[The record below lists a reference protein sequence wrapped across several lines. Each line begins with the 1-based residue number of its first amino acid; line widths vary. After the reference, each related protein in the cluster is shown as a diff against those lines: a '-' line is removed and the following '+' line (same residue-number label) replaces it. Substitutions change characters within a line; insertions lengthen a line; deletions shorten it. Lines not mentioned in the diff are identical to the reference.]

1 MGAAADPVNV
11 RFALTNRAQNVRLVR
26 ELLAGIGSAVR
37 LGDATL
43 DDAMIAVSEASNNAV
58 MHAYGGAEGPLE
70 LDLGILDGRL
80 EVRCRDYGCGIA
92 PDAHV
97 DPGAA
102 GGFGLAAIKAFT
114 DGAEITAPAGAG
126 TMVRMTFSAPEMS
139 RLKAAGDE
147 LLDAVL
153 ELDLGAGPR
162 IVISPNGL
170 VNPILGRLA
179 TAVGAQ
185 AGFTID
191 RLSDTQLVIDALTGS
206 GAPYM
211 SGGGVVAAMTGERRH
226 LELRI
231 GPLSSRGVDALS
243 GGPPH
248 GSLGLVM
255 AKLTDRYEHQR
266 WCDLDML
273 TVVLRDRRPPT

>member
-11 RFALTNRAQNVRLVR
+11 RFALTNRAENVRLVR

-70 LDLGILDGRL
+70 LDLGVHEGRL
-80 EVRCRDYGCGIA
+80 EVRCRDYGYGIV
-92 PDAHV
+92 PDGHR
-97 DPGAA
+97 DPVAA

-114 DGAEITAPAGAG
+114 DGSEITAPPGAG
-126 TMVRMTFSAPEMS
+126 TMVRMTFSAPEVS
-139 RLKAAGDE
+139 RLQAARDE
-147 LLDAVL
+147 LLDAAV

-162 IVISPNGL
+162 IVISPRGL
-170 VNPILGRLA
+170 VNPILSRLV
-179 TAVGAQ
+179 TAVAAQ

-191 RLSDTQLVIDALTGS
+191 RLSDAQLLIDALTGT

-211 SGGGVVAAMTGERRH
+211 SGDGVVAALTSERRR
-226 LELRI
+226 LEVRI
-231 GPLSSRGVDALS
+231 GPLSSRGVEALS
-243 GGPPH
+243 GGPPY
-248 GSLGLVM
+248 GSLGLIM
-255 AKLTDRYEHQR
+255 AKLTDSYGHEQ
-266 WCDLDML
+266 WSGLDML
-273 TVVLRDRRPPT
+273 SVVLTDRRPPA

>member
-1 MGAAADPVNV
+1 
-11 RFALTNRAQNVRLVR
+11 VR

-37 LGDATL
+37 LGDAAL

-58 MHAYGGAEGPLE
+58 VHAYGGAEGPLE
-70 LDLGILDGRL
+70 LDLGVLDGRL
-80 EVRCRDYGCGIA
+80 EVRCRDYGYGFVL
-92 PDAHV
+92 DAHR

-114 DGAEITAPAGAG
+114 DASEITAPAGAG
-126 TMVRMTFSAPEMS
+126 TMVRMTFSAPEVIG
-139 RLKAAGDE
+139 LKAARDE
-147 LLDAVL
+147 LLDAAL

-162 IVISPNGL
+162 VAISPSGL
-170 VNPILGRLA
+170 VNPILSRLA

-211 SGGGVVAAMTGERRH
+211 SGGGVVAALTSARRR

-231 GPLSSRGVDALS
+231 GPLSSRGVEAVS
-243 GGPPH
+243 GGPPY
-248 GSLGLVM
+248 GSLGLIM
-255 AKLTDRYEHQR
+255 AKLTDCYEHQR

-273 TVVLRDRRPPT
+273 TVVLTDRRPPA